1 MKVMDPHGRTVR
13 VGRRWLPWRRRV
25 RDLESY
31 DAGGIGVGGGDDPL
45 SLALAL
51 VGLVLLV
58 PFVLALLLLVGELFL
73 LLLLLPVVVLVRVL
87 LRRPWT
93 IEATC
98 KGHLL
103 WQERVKGWTESEM
116 RILEIAAVY
125 ERGEGPHPVHAAK
138 G

>member
-1 MKVMDPHGRTVR
+1 VKVMDPQGRTVR

-25 RDLESY
+25 RALGNDE
-31 DAGGIGVGGGDDPL
+31 AGGIGDGGDHPL
-45 SLALAL
+45 SLAMAL

-58 PFVLALLLLVGELFL
+58 PFVLAMLLLVGEILV
-73 LLLLLPVVVLVRVL
+73 LLLLLPMVVLVRVL

-93 IEATC
+93 VEATC

-103 WQERVKGWTESEM
+103 WQERVRGWTEAEM

-125 ERGEGPHPVHAAK
+125 ERGEGPHPLPAARR
-138 G
+138 